1 MQQLGSKYFARR
13 PPTPNLT
20 LGMGSVGKNSFFS
33 EHGHIAYQIKE
44 NHKCR
49 IMVANILP
57 ADPYPPLPPD
67 PGAGIKRSK
76 LNFFRTCCLLN

>member
-20 LGMGSVGKNSFFS
+20 LGMGSVDQNSFFS
-33 EHGHIAYQIKE
+33 EHGHIAYQIKG

-57 ADPYPPLPPD
+57 ADPYPPPP
-67 PGAGIKRSK
+67 P
-76 LNFFRTCCLLN
+76 